1 MAGVYSDRRAAR
13 SRSRVLPPSREENVR
28 LLVGSPYLAIHLLEE
43 RVALLVALLVIANLL
58 QLLHGKVVQASRDLL
73 HVHLV
78 VAGYR
83 EGGRLRRPLGSLG
96 RSVQGATRGV
106 GHGAGRRSQQAGRA
120 PSTRHRPLL
129 DAPHDLLGT
138 RPVAGEGVVEEFR
151 VGPDRLPRELL
162 SGTRLAVPA
171 GCDDL
176 PGHLRGTLRLRLKVF
191 PGRMSNLAPPREG
204 FRDHLRRSPSLVS
217 IRYPSM
223 RRTRVGKGKGV
234 VRVPEDYRLTAYSLR
249 SNPTEALKDENG
261 PKCVELLH
269 TKGTT

>member
-28 LLVGSPYLAIHLLEE
+28 LLLGSPYLAIHLLEE

-83 EGGRLRRPLGSLG
+83 ENGRLRRPLGSLG
-96 RSVQGATRGV
+96 RSVQGASRGV
-106 GHGAGRRSQQAGRA
+106 GHGAGRRSQQACRA
-120 PSTRHRPLL
+120 PPTRHRSLL

-138 RPVAGEGVVEEFR
+138 RSVAGEGVVKELR

-162 SGTRLAVPA
+162 PGFP
-171 GCDDL
+171 L
-176 PGHLRGTLRLRLKVF
+176 PS
-191 PGRMSNLAPPREG
+191 RMLG
-204 FRDHLRRSPSLVS
+204 
-217 IRYPSM
+217 
-223 RRTRVGKGKGV
+223 
-234 VRVPEDYRLTAYSLR
+234 
-249 SNPTEALKDENG
+249 
-261 PKCVELLH
+261 ELLDTGAACLSLLPEVGSH
-269 TKGTT
+269 ELREFLGEAPLALPRLCGLSVDKPV